1 MSNLV
6 GIDLG
11 TTYSAIAQLDETGRP
26 VMIANKDGDN
36 IMPSIVLF
44 ESKTDVIVGKE
55 AMKFYGL
62 SQNVFGRFKREMGT
76 DKVYEAF
83 GKKYNPTALSSFVLS
98 KIKDDAEASI
108 GKITQAVVTIPAN
121 FATEAREAT
130 LSAAKSSGLKI
141 KNIIN
146 EPTAA
151 AIYYAFTSGDP
162 LSGIYAVY
170 DLGGGTFDISII
182 RVEGSDI
189 QVINTDGVHKLGGRD
204 FDDILIEI
212 VQKKYKKQTG
222 KELIAEDYTQ
232 NQAED
237 TKKTLSTR
245 EKATVRI
252 TSTRTTI
259 EVTREEFEAAISTLI
274 VQAEI
279 TCENCLDDKD
289 LSSDDIIQVI
299 LAGGSTRMPCIQKS
313 VKKIFKKEP
322 KTFGNPD
329 EAVALGAALFVAYK
343 ADPSTLNPLQRK
355 AVSQVNI
362 SDVSSKFFGTSVEV
376 KDSETDKRITIND
389 TVIKKGEK
397 LPCSVMKEYFTAH
410 DNQTGVNCDV
420 TESNVEES
428 DPDFV
433 KNIWEGVLEL
443 PEGRPAGQQIDVTFS
458 YSENQIMK
466 CSFLD
471 VHSKNKTDID
481 LTIDNEGS
489 RSEIDINDFKVD

>member
-1 MSNLV
+1 
-6 GIDLG
+6 
-11 TTYSAIAQLDETGRP
+11 
-26 VMIANKDGDN
+26 
-36 IMPSIVLF
+36 
-44 ESKTDVIVGKE
+44 
-55 AMKFYGL
+55 
-62 SQNVFGRFKREMGT
+62 
-76 DKVYEAF
+76 
-83 GKKYNPTALSSFVLS
+83 
-98 KIKDDAEASI
+98 
-108 GKITQAVVTIPAN
+108 
-121 FATEAREAT
+121 
-130 LSAAKSSGLKI
+130 
-141 KNIIN
+141 
-146 EPTAA
+146 
-151 AIYYAFTSGDP
+151 
-162 LSGIYAVY
+162 
-170 DLGGGTFDISII
+170 
-182 RVEGSDI
+182 
-189 QVINTDGVHKLGGRD
+189 
-204 FDDILIEI
+204 
-212 VQKKYKKQTG
+212 
-222 KELIAEDYTQ
+222 
-232 NQAED
+232 
-237 TKKTLSTR
+237 
-245 EKATVRI
+245 
-252 TSTRTTI
+252 
-259 EVTREEFEAAISTLI
+259 
-274 VQAEI
+274 
-279 TCENCLDDKD
+279 
-289 LSSDDIIQVI
+289 
-299 LAGGSTRMPCIQKS
+299 MPCIQKS

-433 KNIWEGVLEL
+433 KNIWEGVLEV

-471 VHSKNKTDID
+471 VDSKNKTDID